1 METALI
7 GAVIA
12 AAAAVLAAVVSW
24 FGAFQNRRTADR
36 DHAWE
41 QFTWSVSQR
50 EEDRAYDISSAVLRR
65 LETVAWWSKKDRRLA
80 SRALRRRSTPRTT
93 DRPEGDD

>member
-12 AAAAVLAAVVSW
+12 AAAAVVAAVVSW

-36 DHAWE
+36 DHAWKR
-41 QFTWSVSQR
+41 FTWSVTQR
-50 EEDRAYDISSAVLRR
+50 EEDHPYDISSAVLRR

-80 SRALRRRSTPRTT
+80 TRALRRRSPRSA
-93 DRPEGDD
+93 DEPEGTP